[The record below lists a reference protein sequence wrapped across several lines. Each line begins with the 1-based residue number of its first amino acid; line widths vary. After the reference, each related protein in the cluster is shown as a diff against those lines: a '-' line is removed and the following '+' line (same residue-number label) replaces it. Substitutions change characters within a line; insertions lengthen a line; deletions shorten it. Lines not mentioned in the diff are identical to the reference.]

1 MKRSLLVT
9 MLLGVLLATAGA
21 QPKKASAREIARL
34 EQKVQ
39 TLEATYGQ
47 QLAALRKLYRS
58 LRERFEHPSPQE
70 RERIIAEMA
79 RVIEPVLT
87 KARQTSGGK
96 RAKQRKVADL
106 LNKMLPDAV
115 SAIEIPELLAVRS
128 FLLERL
134 LAVAH
139 ESNNVADVL
148 ALEPKDW
155 AGRALAPLLDTEKE
169 FHDRWNL
176 LLADRLPEA
185 ESFRSAYALLEKAR
199 QDLMVAR
206 DPLLLYQIDAPEGFA
221 RVPAGSYVMLNT
233 AGFGGSGIRKG
244 KKKFKLSRPVL
255 IGLYEVTNR
264 EYHAWIKS
272 FGDKEEANRHLPRD
286 ATGRKILWPRDEASG
301 EWAPTEEMM
310 DLPVVGVRLT
320 SAMAYAQW
328 RGARLP
334 TEREWC
340 ACASGP
346 EGLLYPWG
354 SKWEEGR
361 CNSREAGIG
370 APSPVGSFPEG
381 RGVFG
386 HYDLAGNAMEWTITS
401 EAGKLITPQKISDDL
416 MAVVR
421 GGSFEHSKTDV
432 STGWVWFKRA
442 RYGQEATLGFRLA
455 MDDTRGAGRR

>member
-70 RERIIAEMA
+70 RERIIAEVA

-106 LNKMLPDAV
+106 RNKMLPDAV

-128 FLLERL
+128 FLVERL

-155 AGRALAPLLDTEKE
+155 AGRALAPLLDAEKE

-176 LLADRLPEA
+176 LLADRLPEV
-185 ESFRSAYALLEKAR
+185 ESFRSAYA
-199 QDLMVAR
+199 
-206 DPLLLYQIDAPEGFA
+206 
-221 RVPAGSYVMLNT
+221 PAGKGP
-233 AGFGGSGIRKG
+233 AGLDGG
-244 KKKFKLSRPVL
+244 P
-255 IGLYEVTNR
+255 
-264 EYHAWIKS
+264 
-272 FGDKEEANRHLPRD
+272 
-286 ATGRKILWPRDEASG
+286 
-301 EWAPTEEMM
+301 
-310 DLPVVGVRLT
+310 
-320 SAMAYAQW
+320 
-328 RGARLP
+328 
-334 TEREWC
+334 
-340 ACASGP
+340 
-346 EGLLYPWG
+346 
-354 SKWEEGR
+354 
-361 CNSREAGIG
+361 
-370 APSPVGSFPEG
+370 
-381 RGVFG
+381 
-386 HYDLAGNAMEWTITS
+386 
-401 EAGKLITPQKISDDL
+401 
-416 MAVVR
+416 
-421 GGSFEHSKTDV
+421 
-432 STGWVWFKRA
+432 
-442 RYGQEATLGFRLA
+442 
-455 MDDTRGAGRR
+455 